1 MSWVKPSVAVLA
13 TGLLLAGCATA
24 PQGPSVMALPGT
36 GKSFPEFQDDDAQC
50 RNWASTQ
57 TGATSA
63 SAGTTATITGAAV
76 GTAVGAAAGAAIG
89 AAAGNP
95 GAGAAIGAGAGL
107 LTGTAV
113 GASHGA
119 YAGTN
124 VQKRYD
130 YAYMQCMYAKGNQI
144 PLARGAVRQ
153 TYAVQPTYRPAPTKP
168 FTQVAPPPAGTPP
181 PPPGPPPPPPAAIA
195 PPPPPAGAPPPP
207 PPDAG

>member
-1 MSWVKPSVAVLA
+1 MSWTRPAAYALA
-13 TGLLLAGCATA
+13 TGLVVVVGCATA
-24 PQGPSVMALPGT
+24 PPGPSVMALPGT
-36 GKSFPEFQDDDAQC
+36 GKSFSEFQAEDAAC
-50 RNWASTQ
+50 REWANTQ
-57 TGATSA
+57 TGTTSA
-63 SAGTTATITGAAV
+63 AAATTATVTGAAV

-113 GASHGA
+113 GSGHGA

-124 VQKRYD
+124 VQNRYD

-144 PLARGAVRQ
+144 PVPRGSVRS
-153 TYAVQPTYRPAPTKP
+153 YAAQPPPRPAAPTRP
-168 FTQVAPPPAGTPP
+168 FSQVPPPPAGTPP
-181 PPPGPPPPPPAAIA
+181 GPPPGAVPPPPS
-195 PPPPPAGAPPPP
+195 GAPPPP

>member
-1 MSWVKPSVAVLA
+1 MSWTRPAAFVVA
-13 TGLLLAGCATA
+13 TGLVFAGCATA

-36 GKSFPEFQDDDAQC
+36 GKSFTEFQHDDYQC
-50 RNWASTQ
+50 RDWASTQ

-63 SAGTTATITGAAV
+63 SAAATSTATGAIV

-95 GAGAAIGAGAGL
+95 AAGAAIGAGSGL
-107 LTGTAV
+107 LLGTGY

-124 VQKRYD
+124 VQQRYD
-130 YAYMQCMYAKGNQI
+130 YAYMQCMYALGNQI
-144 PLARGAVRQ
+144 PVSRGSVR
-153 TYAVQPTYRPAPTKP
+153 TYAAQPAYHQSPPPRP
-168 FTQVAPPPAGTPP
+168 FTQVPPPPSGTPP
-181 PPPGPPPPPPAAIA
+181 PPPEGVA
-195 PPPPPAGAPPPP
+195 PPPPPAGPPPPP

>member
-1 MSWVKPSVAVLA
+1 MSWVRSAASVLA
-13 TGLLLAGCATA
+13 TGILLAGCATA

-36 GKSFPEFQDDDAQC
+36 GKSFEEFQQDDWQC
-50 RNWASTQ
+50 RDWASGQVGT
-57 TGATSA
+57 TSAAAGAT
-63 SAGTTATITGAAV
+63 ATVTGAAV

-113 GASHGA
+113 GAGHGA

-124 VQKRYD
+124 VQNRYD
-130 YAYMQCMYAKGNQI
+130 YAYMQCMYAKGDQI
-144 PLARGAVRQ
+144 PMPRGSVKS
-153 TYAVQPTYRPAPTKP
+153 YAAQPPRPTRH
-168 FTQVAPPPAGTPP
+168 FSQVPPPPA
-181 PPPGPPPPPPAAIA
+181 GPPPPPPGNI
-195 PPPPPAGAPPPP
+195 PPPPSGTPPPP